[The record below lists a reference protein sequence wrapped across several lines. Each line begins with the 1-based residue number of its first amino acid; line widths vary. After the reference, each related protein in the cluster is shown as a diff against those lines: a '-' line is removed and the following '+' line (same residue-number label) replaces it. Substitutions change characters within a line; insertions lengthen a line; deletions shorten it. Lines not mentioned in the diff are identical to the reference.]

1 MLSQTYFFALAE
13 DCLNFF
19 LYSPM
24 WYFSAIMFA
33 CCIVALVRRIF
44 HIFS

>member
-1 MLSQTYFFALAE
+1 MLSQTYFFALVE

-24 WYFSAIMFA
+24 WYFSALMFA
-33 CCIVALVRRIF
+33 YVLIGIVRQLF
-44 HIFS
+44 HFWR